1 MTDLWS
7 FTDNFSSIR
16 DEYWS
21 NKNDPRVCDMWM
33 DWDSDW
39 DHGADWQV
47 LPVFVSEEIVNTRYG
62 DAASW
67 WSLMKVLSW
76 SWPETWK
83 RVFADFDQDRVS
95 LAAFSRLG
103 PNQELEPHEHKNE
116 GHLIFHMGMEI
127 PEGDVGIQTSFGVH
141 QWKSPEDWVI
151 FDDTKTHSAWNRTE
165 EDRVIFYMDFM
176 P

>member
-33 DWDSDW
+33 DWDSEW
-39 DHGADWQV
+39 DHGADWEV

-67 WSLMKVLSW
+67 SGPSPVRGGEGKDPRFVMSNTPIVLFQRS
-76 SWPETWK
+76 
-83 RVFADFDQDRVS
+83 VM
-95 LAAFSRLG
+95 L
-103 PNQELEPHEHKNE
+103 
-116 GHLIFHMGMEI
+116 
-127 PEGDVGIQTSFGVH
+127 
-141 QWKSPEDWVI
+141 
-151 FDDTKTHSAWNRTE
+151 
-165 EDRVIFYMDFM
+165 
-176 P
+176 